1 MSLKRTRIPNLAPT
15 PSVVNARSSSVKV
28 FPPEKIRNVA
38 LVGHSGSG
46 KTTLAEAL
54 LFRAGAID
62 RIGTV
67 EAGTTVTD
75 YDPEEH
81 DRGTTITMALAPFEW
96 KGHKIN
102 LIDTP
107 GYADYAGELHAALR
121 VTDLAIF
128 VIDAVEGVE
137 VQTEYAWRIAERLNT
152 PRMVFINKLDKER
165 ASFENTLAEI
175 RDRFGAGIAPIEL
188 PIGTEEAFHGVADL
202 FRDKAYIYDSG
213 SAQTTEMPEDMVDR
227 EHEVHDNL
235 VEGIVVGDDELL
247 ERYLD
252 GDMPSVQELEHVMA
266 DGVAT
271 GKVFPVVCGSA
282 TGPIAVDRL
291 ADFIVELAPAP
302 ADRPPAIVTAGDQ
315 EVEIEKDPDGEP
327 LAFVFKTL
335 ADPYVGQISLL
346 KVLSGTLKPETHL
359 TSGRSGQDERLAKI
373 ATMFGSETTLVAA
386 APAGDII
393 AVAKLIDTK
402 TGDTLAP
409 KDKPV
414 TASPIDFPEPVLAT
428 ALVAKTQSDDD
439 KLTSALYRILEEDA
453 SLKLERNSETHQ
465 TLLYGL
471 GDNHVNTAID
481 KLKRKFGVEVDQEK
495 VRVAYRETIT
505 RSADAEGRHKKQSGG
520 HGQFGVCH
528 LKLRPTARGKG
539 FEFVDKVKGGS
550 IPRGFIPAV
559 EKGIIETMADG
570 GIHGFPVVDIE
581 VTVDDGK
588 YHAVDSSEMAFKLAA
603 RAGFK
608 EAFENAGPVVLE
620 PVSRVAITVPVAYQG
635 DVMGDIASR
644 RGSVQGTTTDD
655 SGSQVIDALLP
666 TSEIVRYAIDLRS
679 LTHGWGRYTASF
691 DHYQEMPSHL
701 VDRAMADA
709 KAE

>member
-1 MSLKRTRIPNLAPT
+1 
-15 PSVVNARSSSVKV
+15 VKV

-81 DRGTTITMALAPFEW
+81 ERSTTITMALAPFEW
-96 KGHKIN
+96 QGHKIN

-152 PRMVFINKLDKER
+152 PRMFFINKLDKER
-165 ASFENTLAEI
+165 ASFEKTLTQI

-188 PIGTEEAFHGVADL
+188 PIGKEESFHGIADL
-202 FRDKAYIYDSG
+202 FRDRAYIYDSG
-213 SAQTTEMPEDMVDR
+213 SAQPTEIPEEMIDR

-235 VEGIVVGDDELL
+235 VEGIVVGDDTLL
-247 ERYLD
+247 ERYLE
-252 GDMPSVQELEHVMA
+252 GDIPSVPELEHVMA
-266 DGVAT
+266 DGVAA

-282 TGPIAVDRL
+282 IGPIAVDRL

-302 ADRPPAIVTAGDQ
+302 ADRPPAMVTVGDQ
-315 EVEIEKDPDGEP
+315 QIPIEKDPNGEP

-409 KDKPV
+409 KDQPV
-414 TASPIDFPEPVLAT
+414 SAAPIDFPEPVLAT

-453 SLKLERNSETHQ
+453 SLRLERNSETHQ

-471 GDNHVNTAID
+471 GDNHVNSALD
-481 KLKRKFGVEVDQEK
+481 KLKRKFGVEVVQEK
-495 VRVAYRETIT
+495 VRVPFRETIT
-505 RSADAEGRHKKQSGG
+505 RSADADGKHKKQSGG

-528 LKLRPTARGKG
+528 LALRPNPRGTG

-559 EKGIIETMADG
+559 EKGVIETMAEG

-603 RAGFK
+603 RAGFR
-608 EAFENAGPVVLE
+608 EAFENAGPIVLE
-620 PVSRVAITVPVAYQG
+620 PVSMVAITVPAEYQG

-644 RGSVQGTTTDD
+644 RGSVQGTSTDA
-655 SGSQVIDALLP
+655 SGSQVVEAQIP

-691 DHYQEMPSHL
+691 DHYQELPSHL
-701 VDRAMADA
+701 VARAMADA
-709 KAE
+709 NAQ

>member
-1 MSLKRTRIPNLAPT
+1 
-15 PSVVNARSSSVKV
+15 
-28 FPPEKIRNVA
+28 
-38 LVGHSGSG
+38 
-46 KTTLAEAL
+46 
-54 LFRAGAID
+54 
-62 RIGTV
+62 
-67 EAGTTVTD
+67 
-75 YDPEEH
+75 
-81 DRGTTITMALAPFEW
+81 
-96 KGHKIN
+96 
-102 LIDTP
+102 
-107 GYADYAGELHAALR
+107 
-121 VTDLAIF
+121 
-128 VIDAVEGVE
+128 
-137 VQTEYAWRIAERLNT
+137 
-152 PRMVFINKLDKER
+152 
-165 ASFENTLAEI
+165 
-175 RDRFGAGIAPIEL
+175 
-188 PIGTEEAFHGVADL
+188 
-202 FRDKAYIYDSG
+202 
-213 SAQTTEMPEDMVDR
+213 
-227 EHEVHDNL
+227 
-235 VEGIVVGDDELL
+235 
-247 ERYLD
+247 
-252 GDMPSVQELEHVMA
+252 MPSVQELEHAMA
-266 DGVAT
+266 DGVAA

-315 EVEIEKDPDGEP
+315 EVAIEKNPEGEP

-373 ATMFGSETTLVAA
+373 ATMFGSETTLVAS

-414 TASPIDFPEPVLAT
+414 TAAPIDFPEPVLAT

-453 SLKLERNSETHQ
+453 SLRLERNSETHQ

-481 KLKRKFGVEVDQEK
+481 KLKRKFGVEVLQEK
-495 VRVAYRETIT
+495 VRVPYRETIT
-505 RSADAEGRHKKQSGG
+505 RSAGAAGKHKKQSGG

-528 LKLRPTARGKG
+528 LELRPATRGVG

-559 EKGIIETMADG
+559 EKGVIETMADG

-620 PVSRVAITVPVAYQG
+620 PISRVAITVPVKYQG

-655 SGSQVIDALLP
+655 AGSQVIDALMP
-666 TSEIVRYAIDLRS
+666 TSQIVRYAIDLRS
-679 LTHGWGRYTASF
+679 LTHGWGRYTESF

>member
-1 MSLKRTRIPNLAPT
+1 
-15 PSVVNARSSSVKV
+15 VKV

-54 LFRAGAID
+54 LFRSGAID

-81 DRGTTITMALAPFEW
+81 ERGTTITMALAPFEW
-96 KGHKIN
+96 RGHKIN
-102 LIDTP
+102 MIDTP

-128 VIDAVEGVE
+128 VIDGVEGVE
-137 VQTEYAWRIAERLNT
+137 VQTEYAWRIAEALNT
-152 PRMVFINKLDKER
+152 PRMIFVNKLDKER
-165 ASFENTLAEI
+165 SSFDATVAQL
-175 RDRFGAGIAPIEL
+175 RYRFGAGIAPIEL
-188 PIGTEEAFHGVADL
+188 PIGEEDGFHGIADL
-202 FRDKAYIYDSG
+202 FRDKAFIYDSG
-213 SAQTTEMPEDMVDR
+213 KAEATDMPGELVDR
-227 EHEVHDNL
+227 EHEVHESL
-235 VEGIVVGDDELL
+235 VEGIVVGDDALL

-252 GDMPSVQELEHVMA
+252 GNIPSVEELEHVMA
-266 DGVAT
+266 DGVAA

-282 TGPIAVDRL
+282 IGPIAVDRL

-302 ADRPPAIVTAGDQ
+302 ADRPPAIVTVGD
-315 EVEIEKDPDGEP
+315 ERVPIEKDPNAEP

-373 ATMFGSETTLVAA
+373 ATMFGSETTLVEA

-414 TASPIDFPEPVLAT
+414 TAEPIDFPEPVLAT
-428 ALVAKTQSDDD
+428 ALIARTQSDDD
-439 KLTSALYRILEEDA
+439 KMTSALYRILEEDA
-453 SLKLERNSETHQ
+453 SLMLERNSETHQ

-471 GDNHVNTAID
+471 GDSHVNIAIE
-481 KLKRKFGVEVDQEK
+481 KLSRKFGVEVDQEK
-495 VRVAYRETIT
+495 VRVPYRETIT
-505 RSADAEGRHKKQSGG
+505 RPADAEGKHKKQSGG
-520 HGQFGVCH
+520 HGQYGVCH
-528 LKLRPTARGKG
+528 LVVRPKARGEG
-539 FEFVDKVKGGS
+539 FEFVDRVKGGS

-559 EKGIIETMADG
+559 EKGVAETMLEG
-570 GIHGFPVVDIE
+570 GIHGFPVVDVE

-603 RAGFK
+603 RAGFR
-608 EAFENAGPVVLE
+608 EAFGNAGPIVLE
-620 PVSRVAITVPVAYQG
+620 PVSQVAITIPSDYQG

-644 RGSVQGTTTDD
+644 RGSVQGTTTGTN
-655 SGSQVIDALLP
+655 GSQIIEALIP

-691 DHYQEMPSHL
+691 DHYQELPSHL

-709 KAE
+709 KED

>member
-1 MSLKRTRIPNLAPT
+1 M
-15 PSVVNARSSSVKV
+15 KV

-62 RIGTV
+62 RIGTI

-75 YDPEEH
+75 YDPEEQE
-81 DRGTTITMALAPFEW
+81 RGTTITMALAPFEW
-96 KGHKIN
+96 REHKIN
-102 LIDTP
+102 MIDTP

-137 VQTEYAWRIAERLNT
+137 VQTEYAWRIAEQLNT
-152 PRMVFINKLDKER
+152 PRMIFVNKLDKER
-165 ASFENTLAEI
+165 SSFEATVAQL
-175 RDRFGAGIAPIEL
+175 RDRFGAGVAPIEL
-188 PIGTEEAFHGVADL
+188 PIGSEEAFHGVADL
-202 FRDKAYIYDSG
+202 FRDKAFVYDSG
-213 SAQTTEMPEDMVDR
+213 SAQVTEMPEDLVDK
-227 EHEVHDNL
+227 EHEVHESL
-235 VEGIVVGDDELL
+235 VEGIVVGDDALL
-247 ERYLD
+247 ERYLE
-252 GDMPSVQELEHVMA
+252 GDIPSVEELEHVMA
-266 DGVAT
+266 DGVAA

-282 TGPIAVDRL
+282 IGPIAVDRL

-302 ADRPPAIVTAGDQ
+302 ADRPPAIVTAGD
-315 EVEIEKDPDGEP
+315 ERVPVEKDPNGDP

-373 ATMFGSETTLVAA
+373 ATMFGGETTLVAA

-414 TASPIDFPEPVLAT
+414 TAEPINFPEPVLAT
-428 ALVAKTQSDDD
+428 ALVARTQSDDD
-439 KLTSALYRILEEDA
+439 KMTSALYRILEEDA
-453 SLKLERNSETHQ
+453 SLRLERNSETHQ

-471 GDNHVNTAID
+471 GDSHVNIAIE
-481 KLKRKFGVEVDQEK
+481 KLSRKFGVEVDQEK
-495 VRVAYRETIT
+495 VRVPYRETIT
-505 RSADAEGRHKKQSGG
+505 RPADAEGKHKKQSGG

-528 LKLRPTARGKG
+528 LILRPKARGDG

-559 EKGIIETMADG
+559 EKGVTETMLDG
-570 GIHGFPVVDIE
+570 GIHGFPVVDVE

-608 EAFENAGPVVLE
+608 EAFDDAGPVVLE
-620 PVSRVAITVPVAYQG
+620 PVSVVAITVPSQYQG

-644 RGSVQGTTTDD
+644 RGSVQGTTTGDN
-655 SGSQVIDALLP
+655 GSQIVEALIP
-666 TSEIVRYAIDLRS
+666 TSEIARYAIDLRS

-691 DHYQEMPSHL
+691 DHYQELPSHL

>member
-1 MSLKRTRIPNLAPT
+1 MSYSRVLIPNLRPPT
-15 PSVVNARSSSVKV
+15 QRSSSVKV

-54 LFRAGAID
+54 LYRAGAID

-67 EAGTTVTD
+67 EAGTTTTD

-81 DRGTTITMALAPFEW
+81 ERGTTITMALAPFEW
-96 KGHKIN
+96 RGHKIN

-137 VQTEYAWRIAERLNT
+137 VQTDYAWRIAEGLGT
-152 PRMVFINKLDKER
+152 PRMVFINKMDKER
-165 ASFENTLAEI
+165 ASFEDTLTQLRAT
-175 RDRFGAGIAPIEL
+175 FGAGIAPIEL
-188 PIGTEEAFHGVADL
+188 PIGKEEAFHGIADL
-202 FRDKAYIYDSG
+202 FRDKAFFYDSG
-213 SAQTTEMPEDMVDR
+213 SAEEVEIPEEMVDR

-252 GDMPSVQELEHVMA
+252 GDVPSVDELEHVMA
-266 DGVAT
+266 AGVAA
-271 GKVFPVVCGSA
+271 GKVYPVVCGSA

-302 ADRPPAIVTAGDQ
+302 ADRPPAIVTVGD
-315 EVEIEKDPDGEP
+315 EHIEIEKDPDGDP

-346 KVLSGTLKPETHL
+346 KVMSGTLRPETHL

-373 ATMFGSETTLVAA
+373 ATMFGSETTLIDS

-409 KDKPV
+409 KNKPV
-414 TASPIDFPEPVLAT
+414 TAAPIEFPEPVLAT
-428 ALVAKTQSDDD
+428 ALVARTQSDDD
-439 KLTSALYRILEEDA
+439 KLSAALYRILEEDA

-495 VRVAYRETIT
+495 VRVPYRETIT
-505 RSADAEGRHKKQSGG
+505 RSADAEGKHKKQSGG
-520 HGQFGVCH
+520 HGQYGVCH
-528 LKLRPTARGKG
+528 LVLRPARRGDG

-559 EKGIIETMADG
+559 EKGVEETMKDG
-570 GIHGFPVVDIE
+570 GLHGFPVVDVE

-603 RAGFK
+603 RSGFRD
-608 EAFENAGPVVLE
+608 AFGKAGPIVLE
-620 PVSRVAITVPVAYQG
+620 PVSQVAITVPSDYQG

-644 RGSVQGTTTDD
+644 RGSVQGTI
-655 SGSQVIDALLP
+655 SGENGSQIIEALIP
-666 TSEIVRYAIDLRS
+666 TSEISRYAIDLRS

-691 DHYQEMPSHL
+691 DHYQELPSHL
-701 VDRAMADA
+701 VARAMADA
-709 KAE
+709 KVDD